1 MRYLLGLAFLLL
13 VCSCNNY
20 GKKLKYGNSEVYYT
34 TNVTEDLAKKL
45 GDYLE
50 KAQFFQ
56 ADRRI
61 SVQLDKAADTF
72 LFRMVVKKDF
82 VNNPDY
88 IESGKTSITELSK
101 NVFDNKPVLV
111 HFCDDHLK
119 TVRIIRL

>member
-1 MRYLLGLAFLLL
+1 MRFLLSLAFLLL
-13 VCSCNNY
+13 IISCNNY

-50 KAQFFQ
+50 KVQFFQ
-56 ADRRI
+56 PGRRI

-72 LFRMVVKKDF
+72 LFRMVVKKEF
-82 VNNPDY
+82 VNDPKY
-88 IESGKTSITELSK
+88 IESGKTSITEFSQ
-101 NVFDNKPVLV
+101 NVFDSKPVIV